1 MTEDRPTS
9 RFFLRKEQK
18 LRTPQEFERVYDVK
32 QKAGDDALLIFAAVS
47 ATGVT
52 RFGLSVSRKH
62 GNAVRR
68 ARLKRLLREAF
79 RLTQHDLP
87 CGLDLIL
94 IPRQGGPEGVDVF
107 RESLLRLTIKLARR
121 LLDAKP
127 GTARPADPS
136 QSTMS

>member
-1 MTEDRPTS
+1 MTGERSTS
-9 RFFLRKEQK
+9 RFFLRKDQK
-18 LRTPQEFERVYDVK
+18 LRTPQEFERVYDIK

-47 ATGVT
+47 PTGLT

-79 RLTQHDLP
+79 RLAQHHLP
-87 CGLDLIL
+87 RGLDLIL

-107 RESLLRLTIKLARR
+107 RESLLRLTKKLARR
-121 LLDAKP
+121 LLEAKP
-127 GTARPADPS
+127 GPSTPRDPS
-136 QSTMS
+136 LPTS

>member
-1 MTEDRPTS
+1 MTEDRSTT

-18 LRTPQEFERVYDVK
+18 LRTPQEFERVYEVK

-47 ATGVT
+47 PTGVT

-79 RLTQHDLP
+79 RLAQHDLP
-87 CGLDLIL
+87 RGLDLIL

-107 RESLLRLTIKLARR
+107 RGSLMRLTKKLARR
-121 LLDAKP
+121 LLDAKLGAAMP
-127 GTARPADPS
+127 TDSS
-136 QSTMS
+136 QSTK